1 MGHLSFAFVGSYH
14 VHDVFGRRGPDSG
27 GHYNLLTE
35 IPRNEKEH
43 GHMKC
48 VYPFIK

>member
-27 GHYNLLTE
+27 DHYREPMNIE
-35 IPRNEKEH
+35 RFKKIQK
-43 GHMKC
+43 
-48 VYPFIK
+48 